1 MSYLQDYLFSPERV
15 NAPVKSLSGGEKNRL
30 MLAKLMLKP
39 SNVLIL
45 DEPTNDLDVETL
57 EMLETLLLNYAGTV
71 ILVSHDREFVDNV
84 VNSSLLF
91 TDNGVI
97 QEFVGGYTD
106 IEQWYSEQGK
116 TIYLSGTSKTVKN
129 ETKSENNSPIAKQP
143 AKKPKKLSYKDQ
155 RELETLPATIESLE
169 EQVEQ
174 RQERVNDPDFF
185 KQDSE
190 TTTALLN
197 ELAALE
203 EKLSHAYA
211 RWDELESLLDSTQQ

>member
-1 MSYLQDYLFSPERV
+1 
-15 NAPVKSLSGGEKNRL
+15 
-30 MLAKLMLKP
+30 MLKP

-91 TDNGVI
+91 TDNGII

-129 ETKSENNSPIAKQP
+129 ETKSENSSPIAKQP

-169 EQVEQ
+169 AQVEQ
-174 RQERVNDPDFF
+174 QQERVNDPDFF

-190 TTTALLN
+190 TTTAILN